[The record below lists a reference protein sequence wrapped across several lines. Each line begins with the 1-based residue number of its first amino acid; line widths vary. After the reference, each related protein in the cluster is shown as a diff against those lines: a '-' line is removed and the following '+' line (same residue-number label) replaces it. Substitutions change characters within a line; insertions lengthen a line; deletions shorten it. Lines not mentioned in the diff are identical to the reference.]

1 MKSTTRTPDEA
12 PEGELRD
19 LLPQLPGEAQEV
31 EVRDLL
37 EERAKRLRGLDQ
49 SDASREEAVL
59 LVAEFPL
66 GEERYALPLEALRA
80 ALPLRMVTPVPLSA
94 PHVIGVLR
102 FQGQVLAALS
112 LASLLGG
119 HGWRQDPAVLLVVD
133 RGDGELCAVDCE
145 AIPRPIGVPMGAVE
159 AARTRVEGPII
170 DVLFSAQP
178 GQPQQLVHLI
188 DPARLFTRSGTGA
201 RHGR

>member
-1 MKSTTRTPDEA
+1 MKTPPRTPEEA
-12 PEGELRD
+12 QDGELRD
-19 LLPQLPGEAQEV
+19 LLPRLPSEAQEE

-49 SDASREEAVL
+49 SDVSREEAVL

-159 AARTRVEGPII
+159 AARTRVEGPTI
-170 DVLFSAQP
+170 DVLFSTQP
-178 GQPQQLVHLI
+178 GQQQLVHLI
-188 DPARLFTRSGTGA
+188 DPARLFTRGGA
-201 RHGR
+201 GVRHGR

>member
-1 MKSTTRTPDEA
+1 MKTPPRTPDEA
-12 PEGELRD
+12 QEGELRD
-19 LLPQLPGEAQEV
+19 LLPRLPSEAQED

-49 SDASREEAVL
+49 SDVSREEAVL

-159 AARTRVEGPII
+159 AARTRVEGPTI
-170 DVLFSAQP
+170 DVLFSTQP
-178 GQPQQLVHLI
+178 GQQQLVHLI
-188 DPARLFTRSGTGA
+188 DPARLFTRGGA
-201 RHGR
+201 GVRHGR

>member
-1 MKSTTRTPDEA
+1 MKVTP
-12 PEGELRD
+12 RS
-19 LLPQLPGEAQEV
+19 PGDSQE
-31 EVRDLL
+31 EEIRHLL
-37 EERAKRLRGLDQ
+37 EERAKRLRDLEQ
-49 SDASREEAVL
+49 TEVVREEAVHW
-59 LVAEFPL
+59 VAEFPL
-66 GEERYALPLEALRA
+66 GEERYALPLESLRA

-119 HGWRQDPAVLLVVD
+119 HGWRQDPAVLLVVQ

-145 AIPRPIGVPMGAVE
+145 AIPRPIGLPVGAVE
-159 AARTRVEGPII
+159 AARARVEGP
-170 DVLFSAQP
+170 VLEVYFK
-178 GQPQQLVHLI
+178 PQADSKPQLVNLI
-188 DPARLFTRSGTGA
+188 DPPRLFARAGAGA

>member
-1 MKSTTRTPDEA
+1 MKISPRGLEQAQDE
-12 PEGELRD
+12 EVQR
-19 LLPQLPGEAQEV
+19 LLQ
-31 EVRDLL
+31 R
-37 EERAKRLRGLDQ
+37 RAERLREQ
-49 SDASREEAVL
+49 SENAVEETVHW
-59 LVAEFPL
+59 VAEFPL

-119 HGWRQDPAVLLVVD
+119 HGWRQDPAVLLVLE

-145 AIPRPIGVPMGAVE
+145 SIPRPLGLPVGAVE
-159 AARTRVEGPII
+159 AARVRADGP
-170 DVLFSAQP
+170 VLEVFT
-178 GQPQQLVHLI
+178 GDQLIHLI
-188 DPARLFTRSGTGA
+188 DPPRLLSRPGTGT

>member
-1 MKSTTRTPDEA
+1 MKTPPPRMPDEA
-12 PEGELRD
+12 QEGELRD
-19 LLPQLPGEAQEV
+19 LLPRLPEEGQEK

-49 SDASREEAVL
+49 AETNREEAVL

-145 AIPRPIGVPMGAVE
+145 AIPRPIGIPMGAVE
-159 AARTRVEGPII
+159 AARARAEGPII
-170 DVLFSAQP
+170 EVLFGPQT
-178 GQPQQLVHLI
+178 GQQQLVHLI
-188 DPARLFTRSGTGA
+188 DPARLFIRAGTGA